1 MANIIFSEGS
11 GVANSVFGKS
21 QEPIKA
27 MIESG
32 VEAFEEK
39 SLISNIFNMES
50 STNFAEKYTNET
62 SVGDFET
69 WARMALTPRLVCRKA
84 SPRSLSLPP
93 GSPALRLRR
102 R

>member
-39 SLISNIFNMES
+39 SLISNIFMGVTAIISVVSGAVYMANGWK
-50 STNFAEKYTNET
+50 TINFK
-62 SVGDFET
+62 D
-69 WARMALTPRLVCRKA
+69 
-84 SPRSLSLPP
+84 
-93 GSPALRLRR
+93 
-102 R
+102 